1 LEEAV
6 EEFSMEVMEELS
18 DVDLKV
24 KEFDGMVRE
33 VVILCLISIVLYVG
47 SFALLGLLRRE
58 RDEEFLPY
66 TDTSDLWVYRISL
79 WCCSFSLAVS
89 VGAALLLP
97 ISTISNEVLHHYP
110 TSWYIKWLNAS
121 LMQGIWN
128 LIFTL
133 TNVALFLLLPFAYLF
148 CESEGFTGARRG
160 LVSRAKETVVTLLLL
175 CAVVVGIM
183 YLLALTLDRD
193 RATLEAVYNVYS
205 YYLPFLYSCVSF
217 LGVLLLLLSTP
228 LGFVRLFTLVGE
240 LVTRPQFL
248 RDLEEDWAVAAM
260 EEASLRARLVTQR
273 SGLRLDLVNMAPV
286 AMEGP
291 RLRNGE
297 VLEYLERSL
306 TEVVAKREGVER
318 ARSRGALSRRLGWP
332 LAMLLLMLLTSIT
345 LYLVAANMA
354 LLAAGWR
361 SLPSQSAGA
370 ALLGATSLS
379 SLGVVGVVIEV
390 VVIAYLFLTSIVG
403 LYTIPHLHKILPRP
417 RDTSI
422 TNLILNCALYVV
434 LSSALPL
441 LVKVLGITNF
451 DLLGNFGRIRWLGNY
466 FIIFGVNIVFGAAA
480 GVCLFNKVT
489 HRVQVEIWR
498 RLSQFLLSVR
508 QQVMDKFGPVAK
520 SLGWRMPPA
529 GPPLAGT
536 PLRGSGL
543 PIAGSPLRSCTSTSS
558 TPARAKAE

>member
-318 ARSRGALSRRLGWP
+318 ARSRGALSRRLG
-332 LAMLLLMLLTSIT
+332 LANTPFLLLTS
-345 LYLVAANMA
+345 
-354 LLAAGWR
+354 LLLI
-361 SLPSQSAGA
+361 S
-370 ALLGATSLS
+370 
-379 SLGVVGVVIEV
+379 
-390 VVIAYLFLTSIVG
+390 
-403 LYTIPHLHKILPRP
+403 PHLH
-417 RDTSI
+417 
-422 TNLILNCALYVV
+422 
-434 LSSALPL
+434 
-441 LVKVLGITNF
+441 
-451 DLLGNFGRIRWLGNY
+451 
-466 FIIFGVNIVFGAAA
+466 
-480 GVCLFNKVT
+480 
-489 HRVQVEIWR
+489 
-498 RLSQFLLSVR
+498 
-508 QQVMDKFGPVAK
+508 
-520 SLGWRMPPA
+520 
-529 GPPLAGT
+529 
-536 PLRGSGL
+536 
-543 PIAGSPLRSCTSTSS
+543 
-558 TPARAKAE
+558 